1 MTLNPHVWSIF
12 CLNFCL
18 YLLLYFC
25 NAERS
30 IFVLQEEEVWRG
42 SIGET
47 IRWDPPW
54 NITSPIF
61 HVSIRVSLK
70 IFITLNFVFLL
81 YFHLYLFHD
90 INAHSFGLRHR
101 LTILIVYILLN
112 CWANIELWLSYLH
125 YSVCI
130 ANMTVC
136 AMQIWGQQ
144 QLSPMFALY
153 TVEPTPLPL
162 KSGLWVVFPLVLVHK
177 PLPLPPW
184 DTTFHSILLAW
195 PHIPDFEVL
204 VKI

>member
-1 MTLNPHVWSIF
+1 MNFH
-12 CLNFCL
+12 LNFCL
-18 YLLLYFC
+18 CLFLYFC
-25 NAERS
+25 NAGSS

-70 IFITLNFVFLL
+70 IFITLNFVFVL
-81 YFHLYLFHD
+81 YSHLYLFHD
-90 INAHSFGLRHR
+90 IKRTFQWPLSL
-101 LTILIVYILLN
+101 LTILIVCILLN

-125 YSVCI
+125 YSVCN
-130 ANMTVC
+130 ANMTLC
-136 AMQIWGQQ
+136 AMQIWGQE

-162 KSGLWVVFPLVLVHK
+162 KSGLWVVFPLVLVH
-177 PLPLPPW
+177 
-184 DTTFHSILLAW
+184 
-195 PHIPDFEVL
+195 
-204 VKI
+204 